1 MRLIDADKL
10 TPENTHIIE
19 RIETVDGYKIKT
31 YEIICDAPTVQ
42 PCEDAVSRAEA
53 ISRIEVRRKITCE
66 SDPYYYEEWTK
77 GYEEGI
83 DDAIAMI
90 SSVPSVTPQKKGKW
104 LHPYKSDIA
113 CECSVCH
120 RQMPIT
126 NDYYFC
132 PICGAD
138 MRGDENE

>member
-1 MRLIDADKL
+1 MIRRYIIVAEDSLKGFDEEIEKL
-10 TPENTHIIE
+10 EREWGAEEIE
-19 RIETVDGYKIKT
+19 
-31 YEIICDAPTVQ
+31 
-42 PCEDAVSRAEA
+42 PCEDCVSRAEA

-90 SSVPSVTPQKKGKW
+90 SSVPSVTPKNMGKW

-120 RQMPIT
+120 RQLPIT
-126 NDYYFC
+126 NDYNFC

-138 MRGDENE
+138 MRGDKE